1 MKPYGKKPEL
11 AKGKVQGHTSDTC
24 LVCNND
30 DWDINK
36 RRERSSIKNK
46 LNKVRRDREEEKYN
60 F

>member
-1 MKPYGKKPEL
+1 MKPYGKKPDF

-24 LVCNND
+24 DVCCND
-30 DWDINK
+30 DWKISK

-46 LNKVRRDREEEKYN
+46 LNKARRDREEEKYN